1 MQRQRGAVGSMPET
15 LEFHRGSTSSNAT
28 MDQQIFWNNVR
39 NTFENQAPEYILS
52 STSDI
57 NSVYVNSIN
66 HEWQNFSE
74 WNLGEPSSSNTP
86 NEINNNVQKREIG
99 WSSSLNA
106 GAVSG
111 PRLEE
116 RQLEQT
122 NALSLDNVN
131 TGPIYMCS
139 SNSHLISQNLNSNSD
154 IADNGSNNSQ
164 QLDQPNLPKFSGSVN
179 EHIPPS
185 IGSGSFSIP
194 PGNNGFLAEDTDG
207 RPDSSIGTRRVSCKR
222 KAVQGNA
229 GQSSDGGSSSYTQ
242 HRDGS
247 AWHPFPTQDNA
258 QSSLSMAVSAEQL
271 NARLGLGMGNGASE
285 SVPDSYLAGS
295 SESLHRNF
303 RLRINP
309 SNPQNSVPPA
319 AFIAENVIR
328 HSGAS
333 SSSTSQRFV
342 SVDSSLYLRT
352 APPID
357 NMIPPS
363 QPPVIHAPALPRNR
377 QSYVRSGGSSSRNI
391 LSSNSII
398 CPDWD
403 NLPQE
408 GASSGSIS
416 RNAVEHPVFTPA
428 TDLRNLAQ
436 HPEIRGSSSSIANL
450 SIPGNVASSSQTA
463 LNSATNPSSASTWAS
478 RPNPP
483 QHPRR
488 LSDYVRR
495 SLFPPASEATGGP
508 SNNPSSLRSD
518 PFTSEPRVLSS
529 GANPR
534 SALWLERRGGDSEFG
549 IPPSL
554 RNLAVASEGRS
565 RIVYELRN
573 VLGRMRRRGGNIQF
587 EDDMILNQSVFSR
600 MADIHDRHRDMR
612 LDVDNMSYEEL
623 LALEERIGNV
633 STGLSEETILKLL
646 KQKKYV
652 AETGPQLDAEPCCVC
667 QENYSDGDDIGTLN
681 CGHDFH
687 SNCIKQWLMHK
698 NLCPICKN
706 ASLAT

>member
-1 MQRQRGAVGSMPET
+1 MQRGALGSMPET
-15 LEFHRGSTSSNAT
+15 IDFHSSSTSSNAT
-28 MDQQIFWNNVR
+28 MDQQIFWNNVQ
-39 NTFENQAPEYILS
+39 NTAENQMPEYILS
-52 STSDI
+52 PSDI

-66 HEWQNFSE
+66 HEWQNLSE

-86 NEINNNVQKREIG
+86 NEINSNEQKRELG
-99 WSSSLNA
+99 WSSPLNA
-106 GAVSG
+106 GALSD

-116 RQLEQT
+116 RHLEPT

-139 SNSHLISQNLNSNSD
+139 SNSHLISRNLNSNSD
-154 IADNGSNNSQ
+154 IADNGSDNSQ
-164 QLDQPNLPKFSGSVN
+164 HLDQPNLPKSSRSVN

-185 IGSGSFSIP
+185 
-194 PGNNGFLAEDTDG
+194 NGFLAEDTDG
-207 RPDSSIGTRRVSCKR
+207 RPGCSLDTRRVSCKR
-222 KAVQGNA
+222 KAVEGNA
-229 GQSSDGGSSSYTQ
+229 GQSSDVGNSSYTQ
-242 HRDGS
+242 HGDGS

-258 QSSLSMAVSAEQL
+258 QNSLRMAISAEQL
-271 NARLGLGMGNGASE
+271 NARLGLGMGDGASE
-285 SVPDSYLAGS
+285 SVPGSYVAGS

-328 HSGAS
+328 HSGAL
-333 SSSTSQRFV
+333 SSSTSQRFH

-357 NMIPPS
+357 NVIPPS
-363 QPPVIHAPALPRNR
+363 QPPVIQAPALPRNR
-377 QSYVRSGGSSSRNI
+377 QSYRWNGGSSSRNI

-408 GASSGSIS
+408 GASFGSMS

-436 HPEIRGSSSSIANL
+436 HPAIR
-450 SIPGNVASSSQTA
+450 
-463 LNSATNPSSASTWAS
+463 ATNPSSASTWAS

-488 LSDYVRR
+488 SSDYVRR

-508 SNNPSSLRSD
+508 SSNPSSLRPG

-554 RNLAVASEGRS
+554 RTLAVASEGSS
-565 RIVYELRN
+565 RIVSELRN
-573 VLGRMRRRGGNIQF
+573 ALGRIRRARNLQF
-587 EDDMILNQSVFSR
+587 EDVMILDQSVFSR
-600 MADIHDRHRDMR
+600 RADIHDRHRDMR

-652 AETGPQLDAEPCCVC
+652 AETGSQLDAEPCCVC
-667 QENYSDGDDIGTLN
+667 QENYGDGDDIGTLN

-698 NLCPICKN
+698 NMCPICKTTG
-706 ASLAT
+706 LAT